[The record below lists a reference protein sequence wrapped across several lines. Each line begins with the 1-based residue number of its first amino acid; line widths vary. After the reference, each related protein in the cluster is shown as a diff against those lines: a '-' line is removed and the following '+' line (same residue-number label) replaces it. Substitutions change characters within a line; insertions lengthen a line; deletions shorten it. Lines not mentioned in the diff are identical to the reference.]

1 MVKKIL
7 KWILGFACVL
17 FAFLWIYTFT
27 VIANTPKIDPSNIY
41 EYLPESSVLLD
52 DEGEVIENI
61 YLDGSNRINIS
72 YDQMPEDLINAVVAI
87 EDKTFWKHHG
97 FNFKRVFGAIK
108 DSLTS
113 GGNISG
119 TSTITQQ
126 LARNVYLA
134 ETKSVRSLSR
144 KISEAYYT
152 VVLENNL
159 SKKQIMEA
167 YLNSIYLGNNS
178 YGVQAAAQSYFN
190 TDTKDLDLTECAALA
205 ALPKAP
211 DTYALVKRK
220 DASEGDAGL
229 SKEQNIIYENADYI
243 YYYNGDVS
251 KDRREATLKLMNE
264 QGYITKDEYNKAIK
278 EDLKEKLDVSATAA
292 SSGTAY
298 FIDYM
303 IDDITSDLMEKY
315 NYSEQEAKEK
325 VYSGGLTIHTTL
337 NSQAQK
343 AIEDAFAENSNFPS
357 NGGIKYDSNK
367 NILGDQGQ
375 IILYRYSNYFN
386 DNGTFTLKKGE
397 YKKDSDGNLVLI
409 KGKRL
414 NFYKTTSNGTTD
426 YNIEFKDFY
435 QFKDGAIYST
445 EGGVINVPADYKSLD
460 DDGNLVIDSSFF
472 TKKNTEDGFF
482 VKSGESYTVSKSCYT
497 LRASTR
503 QPQAAM
509 VITDYKT
516 GGIKAMVGGRETTGK
531 KLYNRAINPRQ
542 PGSSIKP
549 LAVYSA
555 ALQQGKD
562 AADKNTPMTF
572 TDYDN
577 KENSK
582 YYGDYWTASSGI
594 NDAPIKMNG
603 KDWPK
608 NFYSG
613 YKGEMTMRKAVEN
626 SVNTVA
632 VRVSRQVGTSY
643 SIKQL
648 KKFGITTLV
657 EDGDTNDNNASAL
670 ALGGMTKGISPI
682 EMSAAYG
689 TIANQGTRVDT
700 ISYTKVE
707 DKSGK
712 TILETD
718 PDETKVLDKSVAFV
732 TQDILRTTV
741 TNGICKLG
749 QVPGV
754 QTAGKSG
761 TTSDAMDIWFC
772 GFTPQYSAAIWI
784 GNDVNVPLNTT
795 SDTAVALWSKIM
807 RKAVAGMS
815 GSLASQPSDVIKT
828 DGEYYIKGT
837 ESGRRFDASM
847 DEETRKKKEEEEKNK
862 EEVIIEEIIIEEEI
876 VEIPEDNTTNTT
888 Q

>member
-1 MVKKIL
+1 
-7 KWILGFACVL
+7 
-17 FAFLWIYTFT
+17 
-27 VIANTPKIDPSNIY
+27 
-41 EYLPESSVLLD
+41 
-52 DEGEVIENI
+52 
-61 YLDGSNRINIS
+61 
-72 YDQMPEDLINAVVAI
+72 
-87 EDKTFWKHHG
+87 
-97 FNFKRVFGAIK
+97 
-108 DSLTS
+108 
-113 GGNISG
+113 
-119 TSTITQQ
+119 
-126 LARNVYLA
+126 
-134 ETKSVRSLSR
+134 
-144 KISEAYYT
+144 
-152 VVLENNL
+152 
-159 SKKQIMEA
+159 
-167 YLNSIYLGNNS
+167 
-178 YGVQAAAQSYFN
+178 
-190 TDTKDLDLTECAALA
+190 
-205 ALPKAP
+205 
-211 DTYALVKRK
+211 
-220 DASEGDAGL
+220 
-229 SKEQNIIYENADYI
+229 
-243 YYYNGDVS
+243 
-251 KDRREATLKLMNE
+251 
-264 QGYITKDEYNKAIK
+264 
-278 EDLKEKLDVSATAA
+278 
-292 SSGTAY
+292 
-298 FIDYM
+298 
-303 IDDITSDLMEKY
+303 
-315 NYSEQEAKEK
+315 
-325 VYSGGLTIHTTL
+325 
-337 NSQAQK
+337 
-343 AIEDAFAENSNFPS
+343 
-357 NGGIKYDSNK
+357 
-367 NILGDQGQ
+367 
-375 IILYRYSNYFN
+375 
-386 DNGTFTLKKGE
+386 
-397 YKKDSDGNLVLI
+397 
-409 KGKRL
+409 
-414 NFYKTTSNGTTD
+414 
-426 YNIEFKDFY
+426 
-435 QFKDGAIYST
+435 
-445 EGGVINVPADYKSLD
+445 
-460 DDGNLVIDSSFF
+460 
-472 TKKNTEDGFF
+472 
-482 VKSGESYTVSKSCYT
+482 
-497 LRASTR
+497 
-503 QPQAAM
+503 
-509 VITDYKT
+509 
-516 GGIKAMVGGRETTGK
+516 MVGGRETTGK